1 MWKCLECGRR
11 FRTVKAAERAANN
24 GCPHCGGVDIDLDV
38 DTKRTVFRPCS
49 CGSGLESE
57 EVCDARGIYIC
68 RVCDRCRDTKLRGYR
83 PEVLTDPHYEADEPI
98 EPDGPGLEDQ

>member
-38 DTKRTVFRPCS
+38 DVRTQTERTEGDSIDERLKRIF
-49 CGSGLESE
+49 
-57 EVCDARGIYIC
+57 
-68 RVCDRCRDTKLRGYR
+68 
-83 PEVLTDPHYEADEPI
+83 LTRKPK
-98 EPDGPGLEDQ
+98 EDKQ